1 MITENGSGLA
11 AFLRSGLVLA
21 GLLLVGVGIGNVV
34 AGHSKIGEYEE
45 VLRTSPAPP
54 PPDPEVLFPKPSEAL
69 ERREIARAKLAF
81 YQLLLSVGQL
91 LSALG
96 VALLAAGVLQLRLR
110 ALRGA
115 PESHAAN

>member
-1 MITENGSGLA
+1 MTDEPGTTLA

-21 GLLLVGVGIGNVV
+21 GLLLLGVGIGNVV

-54 PPDPEVLFPKPSEAL
+54 PPDPAVLFPKPSEAL
-69 ERREIARAKLAF
+69 ERRELARAKLAF
-81 YQLLLSVGQL
+81 YQLLLSAGQL

-96 VALLAAGVLQLRLR
+96 VVLLAAGMLRLRLR
-110 ALRGA
+110 ALRAA
-115 PESHAAN
+115 PGSPAAN